1 MNLGELTPFHGCH
14 DFKLFYASAIDDY
27 DCEGEFKWTGRI
39 RSDKEDHVLNP
50 CPRLRGA
57 AAAAR
62 TCRPL
67 NLRAVRGCC
76 LESRKSSLS
85 WRIML
90 RCLAV
95 LWYLPRKARIEA
107 DRA

>member
-50 CPRLRGA
+50 CPAYEALRQ
-57 AAAAR
+57 
-62 TCRPL
+62 L
-67 NLRAVRGCC
+67 
-76 LESRKSSLS
+76 
-85 WRIML
+85 
-90 RCLAV
+90 LAH
-95 LWYLPRKARIEA
+95 AGH
-107 DRA
+107 